1 MLTNLIHGLTQL
13 LTPGAVPYLL
23 VGMCIGMFIAMLPGL
38 GVGVALSLMLTLVY
52 HMNVVAAVA
61 LMLGTLGGEY
71 FSASITAILLNTPG
85 APESYPTT
93 NDGFPMAERGEAGR
107 ALAISAACTWMG
119 GWIACIVFV
128 LLLQL
133 AGSLITFFKP
143 PEYMAIIILALVL
156 VGLSGGRVRPSK
168 VLVSAG
174 FGLMLSFVGSDPVS
188 GVDRFTGGLSILI
201 SGIDVIP
208 LALGVFAVTQM
219 VIMYG
224 TGRSISSSKGP
235 VAISNFGSQIRTG
248 VKDVLTRPFDVARS
262 ALVAVLLGLI
272 PGIGGFVANYISY
285 GLGQRLSRARS
296 KFGTGVPEG
305 VISAEGSSLAKEV
318 GSILPAVTLGLPSG
332 VGMVLFIAALSI
344 LGIQPGF
351 PLLKQYPALPYTM
364 MWTLAIVGMLSCIIG
379 LLLAPQTSKITRIR
393 GPVLLPFICGLAA
406 LGSFSSIGDFAGTV
420 EMLFF
425 VLVGVLARKTGY
437 SVAAMAVGLVLGGT
451 FDDNTF
457 TTFQS
462 YGWSFLWRS
471 PLATVLL
478 VVVAG
483 LIIAYSISS
492 RRMARARGLV
502 PERNWRKFS
511 RPDGAWKL
519 DIVMDALF
527 LIAGAGYFAV
537 ALTYPKTAGIIPGI
551 TGAVVAFVSI
561 VRLVIGVMKWPRS
574 QELAHESAEPEVLGE
589 AIPIQPPPVPAPS
602 RSRLLPRGGV
612 GVKVAEASVENDAA
626 SDEAVELA
634 SATEMRNRLRETL
647 YPVSEAISRREAMA
661 VAWAAIF
668 VVAIFL
674 FGFQIGVP
682 LAALA
687 YCVFGVRFEKRVFKY
702 IYIVC
707 TVGVLY
713 VLASEFMSAFHL
725 TFAGKII

>member
-1 MLTNLIHGLTQL
+1 MLSNLVNGLTQL
-13 LTPGAVPYLL
+13 LTPGALPYLL
-23 VGMCIGMFIAMLPGL
+23 AGMCTGMFIAMLPGL
-38 GVGVALSLMLTLVY
+38 GVGVALSLMLTLIY
-52 HMNVVAAVA
+52 HMKVVPAVA

-85 APESYPTT
+85 APESFPTT
-93 NDGFPMAERGEAGR
+93 NDGFPMAQRGEAGR
-107 ALAISAACTWMG
+107 ALAISATCTWMG

-133 AGSLITFFKP
+133 AGSLIAFFKP

-188 GVDRFTGGLSILI
+188 GTNRFTDGLPILI
-201 SGIDVIP
+201 SGIDVVP

-224 TGRSISSSKGP
+224 TGRSISASTDR
-235 VAISNFGSQIRTG
+235 VAITDFGAQIRLG

-262 ALVAVLLGLI
+262 AIVASLLGLI
-272 PGIGGFVANYISY
+272 PGIGGFTANYISY
-285 GLGQRLSRARS
+285 GLGQRVSRARD

-364 MWTLAIVGMLSCIIG
+364 MWIFAIVGLVSCVIG

-393 GPVLLPFICGLAA
+393 GPVLFPFICGLAA
-406 LGSFSSIGDFAGTV
+406 LGSFSSIGDIGGTV

-425 VLVGVLARKTGY
+425 VVVGVLARKCGY
-437 SVAAMAVGLVLGGT
+437 SVSAMAVGLVLGAT

-457 TTFQS
+457 LTAQS
-462 YGWSFLWRS
+462 YGWTFLWKS
-471 PLATVLL
+471 PISTVVLAVVVLL
-478 VVVAG
+478 VV
-483 LIIAYSISS
+483 LYSISS
-492 RRMARARGLV
+492 RRIARARGLV
-502 PERNWRKFS
+502 PERSWSRLS
-511 RPDGAWKL
+511 RPVGAWKL
-519 DIVMDALF
+519 EMVADSLF
-527 LIAGAGYFAV
+527 LVAALYYFFV
-537 ALTYPKTAGIIPGI
+537 ALGYPRTAGLIPAV
-551 TGAVVAFVSI
+551 TSAVVAFVSL
-561 VRLVIGVMKWPRS
+561 VRLSIGVAKWPMAYKAPLRAEGTS
-574 QELAHESAEPEVLGE
+574 ESGIADELTP
-589 AIPIQPPPVPAPS
+589 AIAAPAGSTDGQPY
-602 RSRLLPRGGV
+602 RGGGL
-612 GVKVAEASVENDAA
+612 GVKVEQAVAFAEAGADP
-626 SDEAVELA
+626 EAGD
-634 SATEMRNRLRETL
+634 RLRESA
-647 YPVSEAISRREAMA
+647 YPLSENVSRREGMA
-661 VAWAAIF
+661 ILWAGAFVASVI
-668 VVAIFL
+668 L
-674 FGFQIGVP
+674 FGFQIGIPV
-682 LAALA
+682 AALA
-687 YCVFGVRFEKRVFKY
+687 YSIFGIRFQKRIFKY
-702 IYIVC
+702 VYVVC

-713 VLASEFMSAFHL
+713 LLASEFMAAFHL
-725 TFAGKII
+725 TFAGKIH

>member
-1 MLTNLIHGLTQL
+1 MLSNLIHGLTQL
-13 LTPGAVPYLL
+13 LTPGAIPYLL
-23 VGMCIGMFIAMLPGL
+23 AGMFVGMFIAMLPGL
-38 GVGVALSLMLTLVY
+38 GVGVALSLMLTLIY

-85 APESYPTT
+85 APESFPTT

-119 GWIACIVFV
+119 GWIACIIFV

-201 SGIDVIP
+201 SGIDVVP

-224 TGRSISSSKGP
+224 TGRSISSGKDQI
-235 VAISNFGSQIRTG
+235 AITNFGSQIRTG
-248 VKDVLTRPFDVARS
+248 VKDVLKHPFEVARS
-262 ALVAVLLGLI
+262 AIVAVLLGLI

-285 GLGQRLSRARS
+285 GLGQRVSRARD

-379 LLLAPQTSKITRIR
+379 LILAPQTSKITRIR

-406 LGSFSSIGDFAGTV
+406 LGSFSAIGDFAGTV
-420 EMLFF
+420 EMFCF
-425 VLVGVLARKTGY
+425 VIIGVLARKTGY
-437 SVAAMAVGLVLGGT
+437 SVAAMAVGLVLGAT

-478 VVVAG
+478 AIIVLLVV
-483 LIIAYSISS
+483 AYSISS
-492 RRMARARGLV
+492 RRMVRARGLV
-502 PERNWRKFS
+502 PERKWGRLS
-511 RPDGAWKL
+511 RREGAWQL
-519 DIVMDALF
+519 DIAVDALF
-527 LIAGAGYFAV
+527 LVVSLGYFVV
-537 ALTYPKTAGIIPGI
+537 ALGYPKTAGIIPGI
-551 TGAVVAFVSI
+551 TGAVVAFVSL
-561 VRLVIGVMKWPRS
+561 VRLVIGVAKWPRS
-574 QELAHESAEPEVLGE
+574 KRPRDEDTGPQASGASAGFPPASPEPKVPELGSY
-589 AIPIQPPPVPAPS
+589 
-602 RSRLLPRGGV
+602 PRGAV
-612 GVKVAEASVENDAA
+612 GVKVADPVVEDAVASSIETN
-626 SDEAVELA
+626 
-634 SATEMRNRLRETL
+634 RNRLRERM
-647 YPVSEAISRREAMA
+647 YPVSEAISRREVMA
-661 VAWAAIF
+661 VVWAGAFVGAIF
-668 VVAIFL
+668 I
-674 FGFQIGVP
+674 FGFQLGIP

-687 YCVFGVRFEKRVFKY
+687 YCIFGVRFEKRSFKY
-702 IYIVC
+702 IYLVC
-707 TVGVLY
+707 TVGALS

-725 TFAGKII
+725 TYAGVIH